1 MNANN
6 ISDLFDGSKTFV
18 VPPYQRAYAWEQEHW
33 RAYLKDLEGQ
43 PSDKTYY
50 LGSVLL
56 EIAPE
61 IDGFK
66 VFNIVDGQQRLTTTV
81 ILVGEILCAME
92 MQGGSNGSSSKRYTQ
107 AKRKFIEDDE
117 IPKLK
122 TLQEDVSFFESY
134 IKRNNT
140 PSEDSFTTLSK
151 QRLWEAKQFFR
162 RKLEHYSIER
172 LGELLGTLERSRI
185 ITYTVETASEATQI
199 FELNNDRGKGL
210 TQLESLKSFLMHNL
224 YICSTHPDN
233 HLQYVQGHFAEIF
246 RMCERLEQR
255 DINLEED
262 SALLYHSVAFEG
274 WNKKG
279 KDGEYISPKEFL
291 KDKLSQ
297 LAQKD
302 KHEAVKWILD
312 FSRRLKESFGIII
325 SLMNSRDSEEAVAGL
340 FLMGRMAAFWPLL
353 LKTYSYCRI
362 GSDFKKSAQLMEIF
376 AFRAYAIAN
385 LKSDAALST
394 LYVLARDFNGDFVT
408 LNKQLADLSKTW
420 NNVEKRFEQG
430 LRDGWFYSQGT
441 DARYLLWN
449 YENYL
454 RGLQGSQFP
463 KISWSDY
470 SEPKSKSV
478 ELSIEHIAAQKG
490 DEVKYALA
498 EIDGSDQ
505 SFKDELLHSIG
516 NLVLD
521 CRSPNAS
528 KGRKPFLDKFSQFA
542 NAPLMS
548 QNELIRFV
556 ADQASPKWNRKAI
569 ESRGAELIKFAENR
583 WRIDL

>member
-18 VPPYQRAYAWEQEHW
+18 VPPYQRAYAWEEEHW
-33 RAYLKDLEGQ
+33 QSFFKDIEGQ
-43 PSDKTYY
+43 PGDKTYY
-50 LGSVLL
+50 LGSVIL
-56 EIAPE
+56 EVAPE

-81 ILVGEILCAME
+81 ILVGEILLAME
-92 MQGGSNGSSSKRYTQ
+92 ILGGDDSKRYTQ
-107 AKRKFIEDDE
+107 AKRRFIEDDE

-134 IKRNNT
+134 IKMNNI
-140 PSEDSFTTLSK
+140 PPEDSFTTLSK
-151 QRLWEAKQFFR
+151 QRLWKAKHFFR
-162 RKLEHYSIER
+162 NKLEHHSVER

-185 ITYTVETASEATQI
+185 VTYTVETASEATQI
-199 FELNNDRGKGL
+199 FELNNDRGKRL

-224 YICSTHPDN
+224 YLCSTHPDVF
-233 HLQYVQGHFAEIF
+233 LQTVQGHFAEIF
-246 RMCERLEQR
+246 RICERLEQR

-279 KDGEYISPKEFL
+279 RDGEYISPKEFL

-297 LAQKD
+297 LVLRD
-302 KHEAVKWILD
+302 KQEAVKWILD
-312 FSRRLKESFGIII
+312 FSRRLRESFGIII
-325 SLMNSRDSEEAVAGL
+325 TLMKSRGSEEAIAGL
-340 FLMGRMAAFWPLL
+340 FLLGRMAAFWPLL
-353 LKTYSYCRI
+353 LKTYTCCQI
-362 GSDFKKSAQLMEIF
+362 GKDFKKSAQLMEIF

-394 LYVLARDFNGDFVT
+394 LYLLARDFNGGFVT
-408 LNKQLADLSKTW
+408 LNRQLADLCTTW

-430 LRDGWFYSQGT
+430 LRDDWFYSQGA
-441 DARYLLWN
+441 DARYFFWS

-454 RGLQGSQFP
+454 RGLQGSHFP
-463 KISWSDY
+463 KISWHDY
-470 SEPKSKSV
+470 FNPTSKSV

-490 DEVKYALA
+490 DEVNYALA
-498 EIDGSDQ
+498 EIGGDEQ

-521 CRSPNAS
+521 SRSPNAS
-528 KGRKPFLDKFSQFA
+528 KGKKPFPDKRGHFA

-548 QNELIRFV
+548 QNELDKFV
-556 ADQASPKWNRKAI
+556 EDKANPLWNRKAI
-569 ESRGAELIKFAENR
+569 EKRAAELIKFAENR